1 MSKLAKFIN
10 AKLSQTSNYKNVE
23 LVKSTKGDYT
33 VYNGQSFVGN
43 FNPAKME
50 CWGGQISNELCALLQ
65 EFTGQYQKAIIS

>member
-10 AKLSQTSNYKNVE
+10 AKLSETKKFKNVE
-23 LVKSTKGDYT
+23 LVASTKGDYSI
-33 VYNGQSFVGN
+33 YNGNSFAGN
-43 FNPAKME
+43 FNPSRME

>member
-43 FNPAKME
+43 FNPYKME
-50 CWGGQISNELCALLQ
+50 CWGQISNELCAVLQ
-65 EFTGQYQKAIIS
+65 DFASQYQQAIIS

>member
-10 AKLSQTSNYKNVE
+10 SQLSLTEKFKAVE

-33 VYNGQSFVGN
+33 VYNGQSFIGN
-43 FNPAKME
+43 FNPAKMQ

-65 EFTGQYQKAIIS
+65 EFTGQYQQAIIS